1 MAIFIFI
8 LIALTLLL
16 GSGYLIFLMIKTGK
30 EWYFLV
36 FAILYLP
43 IYITLQSFFFQQTQ
57 SSIAVFIVQ
66 YLKEFVLLV
75 ALSVFI
81 FYQSNLLRK
90 KFKIINIDLVFGAFI
105 FLAFF
110 FLVSPIGEMPFLAKA
125 AYFKNILLMGIV
137 YFLGRNMS
145 LSKYQMQLTF
155 KLILGIAFCAFCINV
170 VEFTSGI
177 HLHTLINYGNF
188 QSTINDVEPTGNYG
202 LSWTFETQS
211 GVQRFGAFF
220 ANPLDLSSASLLAF
234 AIAFIFFIKT
244 PYRNNQILYGS
255 LMIIVIGS
263 LFFAYSRAS
272 IAAFILE
279 LIFIAFVFKS
289 YRLLLAGI
297 TIIFSFIIYILFFAS
312 EDLYFFVL
320 DTLTFE
326 NASSLGHL
334 LEWLEAIESMIN
346 SPEGIGLAMSGN
358 GNGVD
363 NENRV
368 GGENQFLI
376 FGVQM
381 GLLGLILYISLL
393 YLAIKT
399 SIQAYRKSLSPNEQ
413 IVPFVAGTTKFAL
426 LLPLFTANAELY
438 LFVSL
443 ISWWLVGQS
452 VKIKNSQIISPNAL
466 PNG

>member
-202 LSWTFETQS
+202 LSWSFETQS

-334 LEWLEAIESMIN
+334 LEWLEAIESMID

-368 GGENQFLI
+368 GGENQFFI

>member
-57 SSIAVFIVQ
+57 SSIAVFIIQ

-452 VKIKNSQIISPNAL
+452 VKIKNSQVISPNAL
-466 PNG
+466 PYG

>member
-1 MAIFIFI
+1 MSIFVFI
-8 LIALTLLL
+8 LIALTLIL
-16 GSGYLIFLMIKTGK
+16 GLGYLIFLLIKTGK
-30 EWYFLV
+30 EWYFFV

-43 IYITLQSFFFQQTQ
+43 MYITLQSFFFQQTQ
-57 SSIAVFIVQ
+57 NPISVFIIQ
-66 YLKEFVLLV
+66 YLKEFVLLIT
-75 ALSVFI
+75 LSVFI
-81 FYQSNLLRK
+81 FYQSDLFRK
-90 KFKIINIDLVFGAFI
+90 KFKIQNIDLVFGAFI
-105 FLAFF
+105 FLAFI
-110 FLVSPIGEMPFLAKA
+110 FLVLPIGESPFLVKA

-155 KLILGIAFCAFCINV
+155 KLILGVAFCAFCINL

-177 HLHTLINYGNF
+177 HFHTLVNYGDF
-188 QSTINDVEPTGNYG
+188 QSTISDIEPTGNYG

-234 AIAFIFFIKT
+234 AIAFIFFLKT

-255 LMIIVIGS
+255 LMIIVVGS

-279 LIFIAFVFKS
+279 LIFIGFIFKY
-289 YRLLLAGI
+289 YRLLWAGVI
-297 TIIFSFIIYILFFAS
+297 IIFSFVIYTLYFAS
-312 EDLYFFVL
+312 EDMYFFVL

-334 LEWLEAIESMIN
+334 LEWLEAIESMID
-346 SPEGIGLAMSGN
+346 SPQGIGLAMSGN

-393 YLAIKT
+393 YLAIKS

-413 IVPFVAGTTKFAL
+413 IIPFVAGTTKFAL

-452 VKIKNSQIISPNAL
+452 VKIKNSQVISSNAL
-466 PNG
+466 PYG

>member
-57 SSIAVFIVQ
+57 SSIAVFIIQ

-368 GGENQFLI
+368 GGENQFFI

-393 YLAIKT
+393 YLAIKI

-452 VKIKNSQIISPNAL
+452 VKIKNSQVISPNAL
-466 PNG
+466 PYG

>member
-334 LEWLEAIESMIN
+334 LEWLEAIESMID

-368 GGENQFLI
+368 GGENQFFI

-393 YLAIKT
+393 YLAIKI

-452 VKIKNSQIISPNAL
+452 VKIKNSQVISPNAL
-466 PNG
+466 PYG

>member
-43 IYITLQSFFFQQTQ
+43 IYITLQGFFFQQTQ

-452 VKIKNSQIISPNAL
+452 VKIKNSQVISPNAL
-466 PNG
+466 PYG

>member
-1 MAIFIFI
+1 
-8 LIALTLLL
+8 
-16 GSGYLIFLMIKTGK
+16 
-30 EWYFLV
+30 
-36 FAILYLP
+36 
-43 IYITLQSFFFQQTQ
+43 
-57 SSIAVFIVQ
+57 
-66 YLKEFVLLV
+66 
-75 ALSVFI
+75 
-81 FYQSNLLRK
+81 
-90 KFKIINIDLVFGAFI
+90 
-105 FLAFF
+105 
-110 FLVSPIGEMPFLAKA
+110 
-125 AYFKNILLMGIV
+125 
-137 YFLGRNMS
+137 
-145 LSKYQMQLTF
+145 MQLTF
-155 KLILGIAFCAFCINV
+155 KLILGIAFSAFCVNV

-177 HLHTLINYGNF
+177 HLHTLVNYGDF
-188 QSTINDVEPTGNYG
+188 QSTINDIEPTGNYG

-220 ANPLDLSSASLLAF
+220 ANPLELSSASLLAF
-234 AIAFIFFIKT
+234 AIAFIFFMKT

-255 LMIIVIGS
+255 LMMIFVGS

-272 IAAFILE
+272 LAAFILE
-279 LIFIAFVFKS
+279 LIFIGFMFKY
-289 YRLLLAGI
+289 YRLLWAGL
-297 TIIFSFIIYILFFAS
+297 TIIFSFVIYTLYFAS
-312 EDLYFFVL
+312 EDMYFFVL

-334 LEWLEAIESMIN
+334 LEWLEAIESMID
-346 SPEGIGLAMSGN
+346 SPQGIGLAMSGN

-413 IVPFVAGTTKFAL
+413 IIPFVAGTTKFAL

-452 VKIKNSQIISPNAL
+452 VKIKTAMSFHLMSYLMVKEKIILDIQYLLMAKTGIRTYIHELLAATELSKKYEYMLYPKLAYIEKPTSSKKHTKWRHLFFHLHTLFWKQLVIPFLILWHRPKAVIFPDYHAPFWNL
-466 PNG
+466 PCEKIIVFHDIFFGRTLRTIINGG